1 MTKKVLVTGGS
12 GYIALH
18 CVLELLKKG
27 YHVRASVRQEDKKE
41 FIRSSLSP
49 HVELDDNLEFCLL
62 DLMDEKGWD
71 QAVKDCQYVLHTA
84 SPFPSSQPKHEDD
97 LILPAKKGTL
107 FLLKAAHEAK
117 IKRVVLTSSVAAIA
131 YGHSNRAPLTES
143 NWSQLDYKA
152 ITPYTKSKTIAE
164 KSAWAYIRQL
174 GPHATLK
181 LSVIN
186 PGFVIGPVIGN
197 REGTSVRLLN
207 RMIKGKMSLVPNIGF
222 GLIDVR
228 DVALLHVKAM
238 TCEDAK
244 NERFLCAHEQSRGLI
259 ELARILKEHGYEK
272 VSTTCAPNWLIRLLA
287 LFNKELSTIVPLLG
301 VTKTFDNSKAKR
313 ILQWQPIPFEQ
324 SVLDMAKS
332 LEGKDV

>member
-18 CVLELLKKG
+18 CILELLKKG
-27 YHVRASVRQEDKKE
+27 YHVRASVRKEKKKE

-49 HVELDDNLEFCLL
+49 YIELDDHLEFCLL
-62 DLMDEKGWD
+62 DLLEEKGWD
-71 QAVKDCQYVLHTA
+71 QAVKGCQYVLHTA
-84 SPFPSSQPKHEDD
+84 SPFPASQPKHEDD
-97 LILPAKKGTL
+97 LILPAKNGTL
-107 FLLKAAHEAK
+107 SLLKAAHQENV
-117 IKRVVLTSSVAAIA
+117 KRVVLTSSVAAIA
-131 YGHSNRAPLTES
+131 YGHENNQTLTES
-143 NWSQLDYKA
+143 HWSQLDYKS

-164 KSAWAYIRQL
+164 KAAWNFIREL

-186 PGFVIGPVIGN
+186 PGFVIGPVIGK
-197 REGTSVRLLN
+197 RVGTSASLIT
-207 RMIKGKMSLVPNIGF
+207 RMIQGQMPKIPNIAF

-244 NERFLCAHEQSRGLI
+244 NERFLCEKEKSIPLG
-259 ELARILKEHGYEK
+259 ELASILKEHGYEK
-272 VSTTCAPNWLIRLLA
+272 VSTTRAPNWLIRILA
-287 LFNKELSTIVPLLG
+287 LFNKELSAITPLLG
-301 VTKTFDNSKAKR
+301 VTKTFDHSKAKR
-313 ILQWQPIPFEQ
+313 ILQWQPIPFKQ

-332 LEGKDV
+332 LEGKGA